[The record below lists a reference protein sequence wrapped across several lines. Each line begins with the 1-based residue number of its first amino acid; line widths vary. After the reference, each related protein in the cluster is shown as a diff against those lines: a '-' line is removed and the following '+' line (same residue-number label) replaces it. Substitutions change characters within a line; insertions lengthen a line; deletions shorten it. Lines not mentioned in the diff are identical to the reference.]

1 MKSSANASRAPLT
14 ATLISSILIAS
25 ALSGCGS
32 SRVKRLQPVYVLDG
46 AHVKVL
52 PRSEWGEATN
62 TTARQ
67 VFRVTDIWLE
77 RVRKLELSEAG
88 L

>member
-1 MKSSANASRAPLT
+1 MKLAQAESRAPLM
-14 ATLISSILIAS
+14 AILISSILIAS
-25 ALSGCGS
+25 VLSGCGS
-32 SRVKRLQPVYVLDG
+32 SRAERLQPVYVLDG

-67 VFRVTDIWLE
+67 VFRITDVWLE
-77 RVRKLELSEAG
+77 KVRKLELSESG